1 MSDVTRGSATS
12 PAQASTAELVR
23 DAAEQI
29 SRLVRDELALAKAE
43 MTEKGKRAGV
53 GAGLF
58 GGGGLIALYG
68 VAGLLTTVVLALAE
82 AMPAWLAALIVTVV
96 LFAVAAVLALLGRR
110 QVQQATPPMPEQAM
124 DSVKADLTEIKERA
138 QR

>member
-1 MSDVTRGSATS
+1 MSDVTRSS
-12 PAQASTAELVR
+12 PAQASTSDLVR

-110 QVQQATPPMPEQAM
+110 QVQQATPPMPEQAIG
-124 DSVKADLTEIKERA
+124 SVKQDIAQVKERA
-138 QR
+138 HR